1 MGGKIAWLVLSQGN
15 NESRAIDHAV
25 DASCTTDKKDALHV
39 TDKRT
44 GQSHGI
50 PITNNSVRA
59 LDFKILNVPEAK
71 VQGNLADELEGSL
84 RILDPGYQNTAV
96 KESNITFV

>member
-1 MGGKIAWLVLSQGN
+1 M
-15 NESRAIDHAV
+15 IDSPIDFSSTA
-25 DASCTTDKKDALHV
+25 DKRDVLHV

-44 GQSHGI
+44 GQSHEI

-59 LDFKILNVPEAK
+59 LDFKIFNVPEAND
-71 VQGNLADELEGSL
+71 QANLADELEGGL
-84 RILDPGYQNTAV
+84 RLLDPGYQNTAV